1 MVVLDSLLSAS
12 LEDAGP
18 AVKAVFDRDDRRLS
32 AEELRSFW
40 RETRMFAVATSGK
53 NGSPHIAPVHVV
65 MNEDDGLEMA
75 IFEDSVRLKDL
86 RRDPRIAITTWA
98 PDGRIAIVYGRA
110 SEVADTR
117 REAGPNSGRF
127 VITMR
132 IDIDRAYA
140 MKPGPR
146 TG

>member
-1 MVVLDSLLSAS
+1 MADLDSLLITS

-32 AEELRSFW
+32 AEDLRAFW
-40 RETRMFAVATSGK
+40 RETRMFAVATAGK
-53 NGSPHIAPVHVV
+53 NGAPHIAPVHVL
-65 MNEDDGLEMA
+65 MGDDDGLEMA

-110 SEVADTR
+110 EEVAGTR

-132 IDIDRAYA
+132 IDVARANA
-140 MKPGPR
+140 MKPEPR
-146 TG
+146 AG